1 MNFIVLINLL
11 EIVFLKFYFL
21 IFFINLTLLKIVVD
35 DSFWFLFQNLAAEGT
50 YHNLDVTLQQ
60 ANEYRNEWFEGVLK
74 CNLDETMEM
83 IMERIVRAEVHRL
96 VVVDKDNKVI
106 GIISLSDILNELV
119 LKPCGKYL

>member
-1 MNFIVLINLL
+1 MTYIKFLL
-11 EIVFLKFYFL
+11 
-21 IFFINLTLLKIVVD
+21 
-35 DSFWFLFQNLAAEGT
+35 QNLAAEGT
-50 YHNLDVTLQQ
+50 YHNLDVTLHQ